1 MKINLEL
8 VDGEST
14 VNYADEKEVFRT
26 VKQIYWHIKQIEKK
40 DYKISS
46 LDFCFLSTISFTFSL
61 FCFFSFLLSSA
72 AFDGRAGDR
81 GGK

>member
-26 VKQIYWHIKQIEKK
+26 VKQIYWHLKQIEKK

-46 LDFCFLSTISFTFSL
+46 LDLDNL
-61 FCFFSFLLSSA
+61 KEAEDLL
-72 AFDGRAGDR
+72 DCIVPYYGMEE
-81 GGK
+81 

>member
-46 LDFCFLSTISFTFSL
+46 LDLDNL
-61 FCFFSFLLSSA
+61 KEAEDLL
-72 AFDGRAGDR
+72 DCIVPYYGMEE
-81 GGK
+81 

>member
-26 VKQIYWHIKQIEKK
+26 MKQIYWHLKQIEKK

-46 LDFCFLSTISFTFSL
+46 LDLDNL
-61 FCFFSFLLSSA
+61 KEAEDLL
-72 AFDGRAGDR
+72 DYIVPYYGMEE
-81 GGK
+81 

>member
-26 VKQIYWHIKQIEKK
+26 MKQIYWHLKQIEKK

-46 LDFCFLSTISFTFSL
+46 LDLDNL
-61 FCFFSFLLSSA
+61 KEAEDLL
-72 AFDGRAGDR
+72 DCIVPYYGMEE
-81 GGK
+81 

>member
-8 VDGEST
+8 VNGEST

-26 VKQIYWHIKQIEKK
+26 VKQIYWHLKQIEKK

-46 LDFCFLSTISFTFSL
+46 LDLDNL
-61 FCFFSFLLSSA
+61 KEAEDLL
-72 AFDGRAGDR
+72 DCIVPYYGMEE
-81 GGK
+81 